1 MAGEWRTLEPGDF
14 NRRVGAAG
22 TDPMWVWADAT
33 AYRDLG
39 GLPAQDPPS
48 LWCVVERDD
57 SFHTQRLDAKA
68 AAAAEAHAIE
78 LAMPVVPQRMPPASP
93 PVDTVPEGQVTTSTR
108 SQVLVG
114 VIDSGCPFAAPML
127 RDASGHGTRVLGLW
141 DQDESPAFAGKGFRP
156 PGMQYGRA
164 IDREGLNGYLS
175 AATRS
180 GGWVDEDRCYAAAGY
195 TAVRS
200 RLSHG
205 AAVLSQL
212 FAAPLYGSALQPGP
226 GKAPRW
232 DDTDPAIDRADLVF
246 VQLPRA
252 GVQDSSSAAL
262 ARYLLDGLRYI
273 VSHAAEGQRVV
284 VNISSGTSR
293 TGHDGTSMIERLLHT
308 VVSEAEAQKIDLQI
322 VLPIGNTNLEQRH
335 AVLSKPGSHLELFLP
350 PDCETPQYVTVR
362 WPPGVKGARLAVTP
376 PGGTRQEIAAGQALG
391 LFGPVGPCCG
401 VISPPARS
409 GNAAARSLL
418 AFSATRSPAG
428 DYPLAPSGRWRIEL
442 VTDDGQPLVDPVQ
455 FWVSRAQRNPGA
467 LPRARQADFV
477 DWDRSHD
484 PRPWLRRL
492 ENDTGQVAD
501 GIRRAGAL
509 SGLATAAL
517 DAKKVV
523 VVGGVFSGTH
533 EPSPYS
539 AAAKPGTPL
548 PEFSAPAD
556 NSRALRGLS
565 VRGNHAGEVVRVV
578 GTSFAAPLVAR
589 ALVNKRL
596 PKAGPAADGRRGRG
610 VLIP

>member
-1 MAGEWRTLEPGDF
+1 MAGEWRTLKPGAF
-14 NRRVGAAG
+14 NRRADAPGA
-22 TDPMWVWADAT
+22 DPMWVWADAT

-39 GLPAQDPPS
+39 GPPAEGPPS
-48 LWCVVERDD
+48 LWCVVERDN

-68 AAAAEAHAIE
+68 TAAAKAHAIE

-93 PVDTVPEGQVTTSTR
+93 PVDTVPEGEVTTSMS

-127 RDASGHGTRVLGLW
+127 RDASEQGTRVLGLW

-156 PGMQYGRA
+156 PGVKYGRA
-164 IDREGLNGYLS
+164 IDREGLNGYLR
-175 AATRS
+175 AATDS

-212 FAAPLYGSALQPGP
+212 FAAPP

-232 DDTDPAIDRADLVF
+232 DTTDPAIDRADLVF

-273 VSHAAEGQRVV
+273 VSHATEGQRVV

-308 VVSEAEAQKIDLQI
+308 VVNEAKAQKIHLQI

-335 AVLSKPGSHLELFLP
+335 AVLSQPGSHLELFLP

-391 LFGPVGPCCG
+391 LFGPGGPCCG

-409 GNAAARSLL
+409 DQAAARSLL
-418 AFSATRSPAG
+418 AFSATRSAAS
-428 DYPLAPSGRWRIEL
+428 DYPLASSGRWRIEL

-492 ENDTGQVAD
+492 ENDTGEVAD

-517 DAKKVV
+517 NAGNVV

-539 AAAKPGTPL
+539 AAAEPGTTL

-589 ALVNKRL
+589 ALVNGWVPPRRK
-596 PKAGPAADGRRGRG
+596 GRIARVGQRTL
-610 VLIP
+610 VP